1 MTKTGPCFYRT
12 KKLEINSSITP
23 NYRRIKFKNKSSV
36 FGIRFIILGLLLI
49 TIFGL
54 TKKEDKASQWLA
66 QQMTQ
71 LTSNPTME
79 SDSIAYKI
87 KFAFDNFT
95 DKRVKP
101 QHFKYCT
108 TIDGDNALVLVQI
121 PNLHDI
127 KQASRLQAIDLVELI
142 TKNDET
148 FTALNTYIGIIGY
161 RHLMVV
167 KTPDGTENSRFIN
180 PIELSYSFPN
190 ISSQAKHVNLY
201 VQ

>member
-12 KKLEINSSITP
+12 KKFDINSSIKP
-23 NYRRIKFKNKSSV
+23 NSKQIKFKNKSSV
-36 FGIRFIILGLLLI
+36 FGIRFIALGLILF

-95 DKRVKP
+95 DRRVKP
-101 QHFKYCT
+101 QHFKYYT
-108 TIDGDNALVLVQI
+108 TTNDDNALILVQI

-127 KQASRLQAIDLVELI
+127 KQAGRLQAIDLVELI
-142 TKNDET
+142 TKNDDT
-148 FTALNTYIGIIGY
+148 ITSLNTYIGIIGY

-167 KTPDGTENSRFIN
+167 KTPDGTESSRFIN
-180 PIELSYSFPN
+180 PIELSHLFPN